1 MLDNLNKAKGKAEE
15 VCIAMEKQNLQ
26 LGKMITLFLLCDWT
40 KLKIILKNNFTITNP
55 KKVNKKAKEKTR

>member
-1 MLDNLNKAKGKAEE
+1 MENFMDLVHWVTREELSMLDNLNKAKDKVEE

-40 KLKIILKNNFTITNP
+40 KL
-55 KKVNKKAKEKTR
+55 